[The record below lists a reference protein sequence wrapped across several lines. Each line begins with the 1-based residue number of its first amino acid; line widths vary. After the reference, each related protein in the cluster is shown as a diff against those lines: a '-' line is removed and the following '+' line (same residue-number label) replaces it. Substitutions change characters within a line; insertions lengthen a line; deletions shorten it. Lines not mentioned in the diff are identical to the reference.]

1 MAGLALIARER
12 GFKISGSDES
22 LYPPMST
29 LLESEAIPLFEG
41 YQPDAISPDTA
52 LCVIGN
58 ALSRGNQLVEHVL
71 SERVPYTSGP
81 HWLRESL
88 IPDRRVLAVAGTH
101 GKTSTS
107 SMAAFILDQ
116 CGHQPGF
123 LIGGIPGT

>member
-52 LCVIGN
+52 VCVIGN
-58 ALSRGNQLVEHVL
+58 ALSRGNQLVEHIL

-81 HWLRESL
+81 QWLRESL

-101 GKTSTS
+101 GKPAPVAWPPSFS
-107 SMAAFILDQ
+107 INAVISR
-116 CGHQPGF
+116 GF
-123 LIGGIPGT
+123 